1 MELHIL
7 TVMWSSPLCEVNAAG
22 IGTTTIPVQSTSH
35 NGEADMASNQH
46 IMSFLSFSSGAVDFM
61 ADRVTKSQSLMFHI
75 KSNFY

>member
-35 NGEADMASNQH
+35 NGEAYSDSNGH
-46 IMSFLSFSSGAVDFM
+46 IMSLLRLDQVP
-61 ADRVTKSQSLMFHI
+61 
-75 KSNFY
+75 